1 MEHLQLESTP
11 TSAYV
16 DFNPTTGKIEM
27 SGRSVP
33 ENPLEFFNPLTSWLE
48 TYHKEVAQP
57 LSFDVKLE
65 YFNTSSSKCLLDV
78 FKKILLMHRAGIQTE
93 ITWWCEE
100 FDDDMVEAGEDYKEM
115 LNMPF
120 NIKILEE

>member
-1 MEHLQLESTP
+1 MEHLQLEATP

-16 DFNPTTGKIEM
+16 DFNPTTGRIEM
-27 SGRSVP
+27 KGRSVP
-33 ENPLEFFNPLTSWLE
+33 ENPLEFFNPLTNWLE

-78 FKKILLMHRAGIQTE
+78 FKKILLMHRSGIETE

-115 LNMPF
+115 LDMPF
-120 NIKILEE
+120 NIKIFEE

>member
-1 MEHLQLESTP
+1 MEHLQLEATP

-16 DFNPTTGKIEM
+16 NFNPTTGKIEM

-48 TYHKEVAQP
+48 TYRKEVAQP

-93 ITWWCEE
+93 IIWWCEE